1 MVKLRVLTHS
11 GEDAVVE
18 MENYNVAELNEQ
30 LNDNEIN
37 TVIIGDIIFS
47 RIDIKLIKPLNKD

>member
-47 RIDIKLIKPLNKD
+47 RIDVKLIKPLNKD